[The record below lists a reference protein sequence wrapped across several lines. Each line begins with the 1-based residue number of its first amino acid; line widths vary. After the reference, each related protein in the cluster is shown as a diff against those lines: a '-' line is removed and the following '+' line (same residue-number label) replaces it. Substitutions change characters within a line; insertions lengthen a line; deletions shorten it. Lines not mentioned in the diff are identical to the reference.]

1 MRTLTASRCPRIILP
16 LTLSAFAVTAPAFAQ
31 TADNS
36 APAATAASEP
46 PAKSPPPATTL
57 EAVSNDAKAEAR
69 WRFDRGLRLYNQG
82 DYEGAV
88 IEFQRAQELHP
99 HSAVL
104 FNIGL
109 VQAKLGN
116 SVESVRAL
124 EPLLKTPGSLDS
136 QKFQLAKATY
146 DEHHQRVGLL
156 AVKTNAPKAVLSVDN
171 AELGP

>member
-1 MRTLTASRCPRIILP
+1 MRTLAAGPFPTIILP
-16 LTLSAFAVTAPAFAQ
+16 VTLCAFGVTASAHAQ

-36 APAATAASEP
+36 AQAATTASGP
-46 PAKSPPPATTL
+46 PAESPPPATML
-57 EAVSNDAKAEAR
+57 EPVSNDAKAEAR

-88 IEFQRAQELHP
+88 IEFQRAQALHP

-146 DEHHQRVGLL
+146 DEHHQRVGLC
-156 AVKTNAPKAVLSVDN
+156 
-171 AELGP
+171 